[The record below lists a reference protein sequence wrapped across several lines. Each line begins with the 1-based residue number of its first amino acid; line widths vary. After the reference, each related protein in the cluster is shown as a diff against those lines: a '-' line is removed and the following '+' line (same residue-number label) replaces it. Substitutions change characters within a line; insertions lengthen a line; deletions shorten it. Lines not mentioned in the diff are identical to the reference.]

1 MTKVNLDSSDD
12 GNLGDGDSPLIVDI
26 EEAVASIPADILEQ
40 PPDSSPQTSQAPA
53 ATVASPD
60 STGSTDSAPILESS
74 ELAEGSVVSVS

>member
-26 EEAVASIPADILEQ
+26 EEAVASIPADIFEQ

-60 STGSTDSAPILESS
+60 KYREHRLSTNLG
-74 ELAEGSVVSVS
+74 EL

>member
-1 MTKVNLDSSDD
+1 MTKVNLDSSAD